1 MKTFA
6 AALIFASS
14 LTLLSVA
21 TASPASD
28 LLNQGVQFMVSNY
41 HGYSAV
47 QPLELGARLRAELET
62 VCAGNLNCSAETATP
77 FLQRLAS
84 GMNDGHTYYLSPS
97 SYQRTLQEFSGA
109 ASDMNPS
116 YGFQVGDSNSRN
128 EVLIADVIADS
139 PAFDG
144 GLRPFDRVV
153 SVNGQMLTP
162 QNAVLSFLALI
173 QTDAPVKLSV
183 LRGDP
188 RTAARAIVTMQ
199 RRKLMK
205 TNLPFLYR
213 PAGVATG
220 AGTLVMR
227 FPTFVGS
234 NDIAPRAHALVA
246 QAQRMGAKNI
256 VIDLRGNGGGEETE
270 CYGASSAFVG
280 RAVNI
285 NETVSQQV
293 LVGFDGGRFIGNDPQ
308 DPVRYEIAKPALWTG
323 GVAVLVDRSTAS
335 CGELMAYIIQITGR
349 GQVIGSQT
357 YGVLDTAT
365 EFWKLQN
372 GSALAITYV
381 RTINEDGTRVP
392 ESVTPDIE
400 ASYDPRAIGETGKDA
415 MLEVAIQTFSA
426 PKVALMPRLPVL
438 LEPLV
443 GFGER
448 GL

>member
-1 MKTFA
+1 MKTLCA
-6 AALIFASS
+6 AFIFVSS
-14 LTLLSVA
+14 LAAFSVA

-28 LLNQGVQFMVSNY
+28 LLEQGVQFMSSNY
-41 HGYSAV
+41 HGYSTV
-47 QPLELGARLRAELET
+47 KPLELGARLQAELEQT
-62 VCAGNLNCSAETATP
+62 CAGNANCPLETATP

-84 GMNDGHTYYLSPS
+84 GMNDGHTYYLTPS
-97 SYQRTLQEFSGA
+97 NYQRTLQEFSGA
-109 ASDMNPS
+109 ASNPNSS
-116 YGFQVGDSNSRN
+116 YGFQIGESNSRN
-128 EVLIADVIADS
+128 EVLIEDVIADS
-139 PAFDG
+139 PAFKG

-153 SVNGQMLTP
+153 SVGTERLA
-162 QNAVLSFLALI
+162 QNAVARFRALI
-173 QTDAPVKLSV
+173 QTDSAVKLSV
-183 LRGDP
+183 VRGDP
-188 RTAARAIVTMQ
+188 RLPARATVTMQ
-199 RRKLMK
+199 RRKLEK

-213 PAGVATG
+213 PAGVPS
-220 AGTLVMR
+220 GTLVMR

-246 QAQRMGAKNI
+246 EAQRLRAKNI

-285 NETVSQQV
+285 NETVAQQV

-308 DPVRYEIAKPALWTG
+308 DPNRFEISKPALWQG
-323 GVAVLVDRSTAS
+323 GVAMLVDNQTAS
-335 CGELMAYIIQITGR
+335 CGELMAYIIQQKKR
-349 GQVIGSQT
+349 GLVIGSQT

-365 EFWKLQN
+365 EFWKLIN

-392 ESVTPDIE
+392 EFVTPDIT
-400 ASYDPRAIGETGKDA
+400 ASFDPRAIGETGTDA
-415 MLEVAIQTFSA
+415 MLELAIQTLNT
-426 PKVALMPRLPVL
+426 PKVALMPRLPAL

>member
-1 MKTFA
+1 MNKFA
-6 AALIFASS
+6 RTALTAISSFAFVS
-14 LTLLSVA
+14 LA

-28 LLNQGVQFMVSNY
+28 LLEQGVELMASHY
-41 HGYSAV
+41 HGYSTV
-47 QPLELGARLRAELET
+47 QPLELGARLQAELEA
-62 VCAGNLNCSAETATP
+62 VCAGNPSCSFETATP
-77 FLQRLAS
+77 FLQRLANE
-84 GMNDGHTYYLSPS
+84 MRDGHTSYLSPS
-97 SYQRTLQEFSGA
+97 GYQRTLLEFSGV
-109 ASDMNPS
+109 SSNPNPS
-116 YGFQVGDSNSRN
+116 YGFQIGNSNSRN
-128 EVLIADVIADS
+128 EVLIEDVVADS
-139 PAFDG
+139 PAFKG

-153 SVNGQMLTP
+153 SVNGQPLTP
-162 QNAVLSFLALI
+162 QNAVSSFRALI
-173 QTDAPVKLSV
+173 QTGAPVKLSV
-183 LRGDP
+183 VRGDSQLP
-188 RTAARAIVTMQ
+188 ARATVTMQ
-199 RRKLMK
+199 RRKLEK

-213 PAGVATG
+213 PAGVAS
-220 AGTLVMR
+220 GTLVMR

-246 QAQRMGAKNI
+246 QAQRLSAKNI

-308 DPVRYEIAKPALWTG
+308 DPNRYEIAKPSLWTG
-323 GVAVLVDRSTAS
+323 GVAVLVDQSTAS
-335 CGELMAYIIQITGR
+335 CGELMAYIIQATGR
-349 GQVIGSQT
+349 GRVIGAQT

-381 RTINEDGTRVP
+381 RTINEDGSRVP
-392 ESVTPDIE
+392 ESITPDIE
-400 ASYDPRAIGETGKDA
+400 ARFDLRAIGETGKDA
-415 MLEVAIQTFSA
+415 MLEAAIQTFSA
-426 PKVALMPRLPVL
+426 PRVALMPRLPAL

>member
-1 MKTFA
+1 MKTL

-14 LTLLSVA
+14 LTLGSVA
-21 TASPASD
+21 AASPASD
-28 LLNQGVQFMVSNY
+28 LLNQGVQFMASNY

-47 QPLELGARLRAELET
+47 QPLELGARLQADLET
-62 VCAGNLNCSAETATP
+62 VCAGNLNCSYEMATP

-97 SYQRTLQEFSGA
+97 NYQRTLQEFSGV
-109 ASDMNPS
+109 ASNMNPS

-128 EVLIADVIADS
+128 EVLIEDVIADG
-139 PAFDG
+139 PAFRG

-153 SVNGQMLTP
+153 SVGGQPLTP
-162 QNAVLSFLALI
+162 QNAVTSFRALI
-173 QTDAPVKLSV
+173 QTDAPVKLAV
-183 LRGDP
+183 VRGDP
-188 RTAARAIVTMQ
+188 RTPARATVTMQ
-199 RRKLMK
+199 RRRLEK

-213 PAGVATG
+213 PAGVA
-220 AGTLVMR
+220 ASTLVMR

-280 RAVNI
+280 RAVNV

-308 DPVRYEIAKPALWTG
+308 DPVRYEITRPALWQG
-323 GVAVLVDRSTAS
+323 GVAVLMDQSTAS
-335 CGELMAYIIQITGR
+335 CGELMAYIIQLSGR
-349 GQVIGSQT
+349 GQIIGSQT

-392 ESVTPDIE
+392 ESVTPDIA
-400 ASYDPRAIGETGKDA
+400 ASFDPRAIAETGRDA
-415 MLEVAIQTFSA
+415 MLEAAIQTLMPA
-426 PKVALMPRLPVL
+426 KVALMPRLPAL

-443 GFGER
+443 GFDER

>member
-1 MKTFA
+1 MKTI
-6 AALIFASS
+6 AALMFASS
-14 LTLLSVA
+14 LMLFNVA
-21 TASPASD
+21 AASPASD
-28 LLNQGVQFMVSNY
+28 LLEQGVQLMASNY
-41 HGYSAV
+41 HGYSTV
-47 QPLELGARLRAELET
+47 QPLELGARLKAELET
-62 VCAGNLNCSAETATP
+62 VCAGNLNCSAETAAP

-84 GMNDGHTYYLSPS
+84 DMNDGHTYYLSAS
-97 SYQRTLQEFSGA
+97 NYRRTLQEFSGA
-109 ASDMNPS
+109 ASNPNPS
-116 YGFQVGDSNSRN
+116 YGFQVGDSNSRG
-128 EVLIADVIADS
+128 EVLIEDVVADS

-153 SVNGQMLTP
+153 SVGDQPLTP
-162 QNAVLSFLALI
+162 QNAVSSFQALI
-173 QTDAPVKLSV
+173 QTDMPVKLSV
-183 LRGDP
+183 VRGDP
-188 RTAARAIVTMQ
+188 LLPTRAVVTMQ
-199 RRKLMK
+199 RRKLVK

-213 PAGVATG
+213 PAGVALD
-220 AGTLVMR
+220 TLVMR
-227 FPTFVGS
+227 FPTFLGS
-234 NDIAPRAHALVA
+234 NDIAPRAHALIA
-246 QAQRMGAKNI
+246 QAQAMGAKSI

-308 DPVRYEIAKPALWTG
+308 DPVRFEITKPVLWTG

-335 CGELMAYIIQITGR
+335 CGELMAYLIQRSRLGP
-349 GQVIGSQT
+349 VIGSQT

-392 ESVTPDIE
+392 ESVTPDIG
-400 ASYDPRAIGETGKDA
+400 ARYDPRAIAETGKDA
-415 MLEVAIQTFSA
+415 MLEAAIGALSA
-426 PKVALMPRLPVL
+426 SKAALMPRLPAL